1 MAELPLNVSTGMVT
15 GRFVIAAIDGADAG
29 QEPDAIPASGTVTFA
44 SPLTYA
50 PDQTASPSPVTI
62 LFAPIVGVFDEEGY
76 LSTPHP
82 VTGEAMYRG
91 VKLIATDDRDISVTD
106 WTWTATY
113 SFDPVAG
120 AKSVIASHAFA
131 LPSGS
136 TQDLTTLVQVPSS
149 PGYGLPQAEAAV
161 NETITGAVVVGDD
174 LQMTRRNG
182 GTFIAG
188 SVRGAPGEDSTVPG
202 PPGPVSTV
210 PGPPG
215 ADSTVPGPPGPQG
228 DPGPSGVSNTDQ
240 FYQVSETA
248 GRTVSVWDYLNS
260 RYQLIYGDTGIR
272 DITALAPNVTSGKL
286 YLYRDGNTITMIFD
300 VVQMAGANG
309 SNYDMIPSGGIPMGF
324 RPTRTFWYNG
334 IDGPPGV
341 RRLGVSPAGWV
352 PVYLSPVPGDV
363 YRGTISWRTIQPWPT
378 TLPGVAA

>member
-1 MAELPLNVSTGMVT
+1 MADLPLNVSTGMVT
-15 GRFVIAAIDGADAG
+15 GRFIIAAIDGADAA
-29 QEPDAIPASGTVTFA
+29 QEPDAIPASGTVTFT

-91 VKLIATDDRDISVTD
+91 VKLIATDDPDISVTN

-113 SFDPVAG
+113 AFDSVAG
-120 AKSVIASHAFA
+120 VKPVIASHSFA

-136 TQDLTTLVQVPSS
+136 TQDLTTLVHVPSS

-188 SVRGAPGEDSTVPG
+188 NVRGA
-202 PPGPVSTV
+202 
-210 PGPPG
+210 PG
-215 ADSTVPGPPGPQG
+215 ADSTVPGPPGP
-228 DPGPSGVSNTDQ
+228 SGVSNTSQ

-260 RYQLIYGDTGIR
+260 RYQLIYGESGER
-272 DITALAPNVTSGKL
+272 DISTLLTGATGRVTVSRVSSMVNLSLEGVIPSASTSGL
-286 YLYRDGNTITMIFD
+286 LLNLP
-300 VVQMAGANG
+300 V
-309 SNYDMIPSGGIPMGF
+309 GF
-324 RPTRTFWYNG
+324 RPGNRKDFTIPATSTAAAWRSTYIFTNG
-334 IDGPPGV
+334 G
-341 RRLGVSPAGWV
+341 LGVWSQ
-352 PVYLSPVPGDV
+352 STSDN
-363 YRGTISWRTIQPWPT
+363 YRYHISFRTVEPWPSS
-378 TLPGVAA
+378 LPGVAA

>member
-1 MAELPLNVSTGMVT
+1 MADLPLNVSTGMVT
-15 GRFVIAAIDGADAG
+15 GRFVIAAIDGADAA
-29 QEPDAIPASGTVTFA
+29 QEPDAIPASGTVTFT

-76 LSTPHP
+76 LFTPHP

-91 VKLIATDDRDISVTD
+91 VKLIATDDPDISVTD

-113 SFDPVAG
+113 AFDSVAG
-120 AKSVIASHAFA
+120 VKPVIASHSFA

-149 PGYGLPQAEAAV
+149 PDYGLPQAEAAV

-188 SVRGAPGEDSTVPG
+188 NVRGA
-202 PPGPVSTV
+202 
-210 PGPPG
+210 PG
-215 ADSTVPGPPGPQG
+215 ADSTVPGPPGP
-228 DPGPSGVSNTDQ
+228 SGVSNTSQ

-248 GRTVSVWDYLNS
+248 GRTVSVWDYLNN
-260 RYQLIYGDTGIR
+260 REQLIYGDTGVRNISSWFASPAIVNTAQISR
-272 DITALAPNVTSGKL
+272 SGNIVTLAVLSLTPNLASQGDILTG
-286 YLYRDGNTITMIFD
+286 GTIP
-300 VVQMAGANG
+300 A
-309 SNYDMIPSGGIPMGF
+309 GF
-324 RPTRTFWYNG
+324 RPAMDLQGWSVINDVSKRPYDGAFLIRSNG
-334 IDGPPGV
+334 GA
-341 RRLGVSPAGWV
+341 RYYAAS
-352 PVYLSPVPGDV
+352 LSQRVNF
-363 YRGTISWRTIQPWPT
+363 TISWRTDDPWPNS
-378 TLPGVAA
+378 LPGVAA

>member
-1 MAELPLNVSTGMVT
+1 MADLPLNVSTGMVT
-15 GRFVIAAIDGADAG
+15 GRFVIAAIDGADAA
-29 QEPDAIPASGTVTFA
+29 QEPDAIPASGTVTFT

-91 VKLIATDDRDISVTD
+91 VKLIATDDPDISVTD

-113 SFDPVAG
+113 AFNPVAG
-120 AKSVIASHAFA
+120 VKPAIASHAFA

-188 SVRGAPGEDSTVPG
+188 NVRGAPGADSTVPG

-215 ADSTVPGPPGPQG
+215 ADSTVPGPPGPKG

-260 RYQLIYGDTGIR
+260 RYQLIYGDTGLREIAGLLSVG
-272 DITALAPNVTSGKL
+272 TATNV
-286 YLYRDGNTITMIFD
+286 YLRREGNLVHLI
-300 VVQMAGANG
+300 VRNWLPA
-309 SNYDMIPSGGIPMGF
+309 SGGVGTEGFLTLPSGF
-324 RPTRTFWYNG
+324 RPVFALEGLVGTRPSSTPATARIYGNVVNFITTGSAGATLSATFATS
-334 IDGPPGV
+334 D
-341 RRLGVSPAGWV
+341 
-352 PVYLSPVPGDV
+352 
-363 YRGTISWRTIQPWPT
+363 PWPSS
-378 TLPGVAA
+378 LPGVAA

>member
-1 MAELPLNVSTGMVT
+1 MKP
-15 GRFVIAAIDGADAG
+15 
-29 QEPDAIPASGTVTFA
+29 
-44 SPLTYA
+44 
-50 PDQTASPSPVTI
+50 
-62 LFAPIVGVFDEEGY
+62 
-76 LSTPHP
+76 
-82 VTGEAMYRG
+82 
-91 VKLIATDDRDISVTD
+91 
-106 WTWTATY
+106 
-113 SFDPVAG
+113 
-120 AKSVIASHAFA
+120 VIASHAFA

-188 SVRGAPGEDSTVPG
+188 NVRGAPGEDSTVPG

-248 GRTVSVWDYLNS
+248 GRTLSVWDYLNS
-260 RYQLIYGDTGIR
+260 RYQLIYGDTGWREIALSAGWTGRVFIR
-272 DITALAPNVTSGKL
+272 RVGTKVSLLFNAVQSPTEMNLIAVVLAPGYRSGAPTGISERFLLHNTSSAARRG
-286 YLYRDGNTITMIFD
+286 YASFD
-300 VVQMAGANG
+300 
-309 SNYDMIPSGGIPMGF
+309 
-324 RPTRTFWYNG
+324 
-334 IDGPPGV
+334 
-341 RRLGVSPAGWV
+341 GVS
-352 PVYLSPVPGDV
+352 
-363 YRGTISWRTIQPWPT
+363 ISNLVANEALYGSAEMFTVDPWPT
-378 TLPGVAA
+378 ALPGVAA